1 MEKLLATAA
10 VFALMLWIWSE
21 YFRAIPHL
29 EQTGV
34 LKNFQVTPTQAFS
47 GEYLLLDK
55 RYYSASSRTLH
66 PAAPTVVGGFQDLA
80 YVSNIDLLLGSGAN
94 DFQSLKYHLEW
105 WQQNRCFNVQ
115 AKNVPSTQVEQLNSE
130 LQNVSVIAQSE
141 DVANRIRRLKSGDRV
156 EILGAWVDVHSI
168 KTGKSYNTYNVL
180 NKKPCHI
187 LKINA
192 IRLIKD

>member
-1 MEKLLATAA
+1 M
-10 VFALMLWIWSE
+10 
-21 YFRAIPHL
+21 
-29 EQTGV
+29 
-34 LKNFQVTPTQAFS
+34 
-47 GEYLLLDK
+47 
-55 RYYSASSRTLH
+55 
-66 PAAPTVVGGFQDLA
+66 
-80 YVSNIDLLLGSGAN
+80 
-94 DFQSLKYHLEW
+94 
-105 WQQNRCFNVQ
+105 
-115 AKNVPSTQVEQLNSE
+115 PSTQIGQLNSE